1 MINIGIVGAGGM
13 GTVHHSN
20 YRHLDGCAVVGVVDP
35 SPAGRERAAQWG
47 VPCYES
53 ITDMVEAGGVDGCTK
68 EHTETVDHLS
78 LAVHLSVLRSVS
90 QALTAQ
96 MEENSQASVFFSS
109 VSARPVQA

>member
-20 YRHLDGCAVVGVVDP
+20 YLHLDGCAVTGVVDP

-53 ITDMVEAGGVDGCTK
+53 ITDLVEAGGVDVVDICTPTFLHRDNVM
-68 EHTETVDHLS
+68 ESLS
-78 LAVHLSVLRSVS
+78 LGKTTIVEKPC
-90 QALTAQ
+90 ALTRADAEA
-96 MEENSQASVFFSS
+96 MFALAEEKGVNL
-109 VSARPVQA
+109 

>member
-47 VPCYES
+47 VL
-53 ITDMVEAGGVDGCTK
+53 AGLPPG
-68 EHTETVDHLS
+68 
-78 LAVHLSVLRSVS
+78 LR
-90 QALTAQ
+90 QAGKGGQRLPLQ
-96 MEENSQASVFFSS
+96 H
-109 VSARPVQA
+109 

>member
-68 EHTETVDHLS
+68 EHTEPVDHLS

>member
-47 VPCYES
+47 S
-53 ITDMVEAGGVDGCTK
+53 
-68 EHTETVDHLS
+68 
-78 LAVHLSVLRSVS
+78 
-90 QALTAQ
+90 ALL
-96 MEENSQASVFFSS
+96 
-109 VSARPVQA
+109 

>member
-53 ITDMVEAGGVDGCTK
+53 ITDRWMPAAWTWWTSAPPPSS
-68 EHTETVDHLS
+68 TET
-78 LAVHLSVLRSVS
+78 
-90 QALTAQ
+90 T
-96 MEENSQASVFFSS
+96 
-109 VSARPVQA
+109 

>member
-53 ITDMVEAGGVDGCTK
+53 ITDMVEAGGVDALSQLYVRFHEEAEK
-68 EHTETVDHLS
+68 DPALERRFQPVLVDEPC
-78 LAVHLSVLRSVS
+78 AV
-90 QALTAQ
+90 
-96 MEENSQASVFFSS
+96 
-109 VSARPVQA
+109 